1 MPEIFDR
8 VILVKIEDPIK
19 KISGNNR
26 NLEKN
31 GFLGTTGTWKNGF
44 RETWEG
50 VGNDQKKMYAPAKC
64 SDSSMSVTLVLY
76 SIPVSDSR
84 ISFPAIKVWYFPIAE
99 ILGQNFMS

>member
-1 MPEIFDR
+1 M
-8 VILVKIEDPIK
+8 
-19 KISGNNR
+19 
-26 NLEKN
+26 
-31 GFLGTTGTWKNGF
+31 GTWKKMDFLEQRELGENGF

-84 ISFPAIKVWYFPIAE
+84 ISFPAIKVLYFPIAE

>member
-1 MPEIFDR
+1 M
-8 VILVKIEDPIK
+8 
-19 KISGNNR
+19 
-26 NLEKN
+26 
-31 GFLGTTGTWKNGF
+31 GTWKKMDFLEQRELGENGF

-50 VGNDQKKMYAPAKC
+50 VGNNQKKMYAPAKC

-84 ISFPAIKVWYFPIAE
+84 ISFPAIKVWYFPIAQ

>member
-1 MPEIFDR
+1 M
-8 VILVKIEDPIK
+8 
-19 KISGNNR
+19 
-26 NLEKN
+26 
-31 GFLGTTGTWKNGF
+31 GTWKKMDFLEQRELGENGF

-84 ISFPAIKVWYFPIAE
+84 ISFPAIKV
-99 ILGQNFMS
+99 

>member
-1 MPEIFDR
+1 M
-8 VILVKIEDPIK
+8 
-19 KISGNNR
+19 
-26 NLEKN
+26 
-31 GFLGTTGTWKNGF
+31 GTWKKMDFLEQRELGENGF